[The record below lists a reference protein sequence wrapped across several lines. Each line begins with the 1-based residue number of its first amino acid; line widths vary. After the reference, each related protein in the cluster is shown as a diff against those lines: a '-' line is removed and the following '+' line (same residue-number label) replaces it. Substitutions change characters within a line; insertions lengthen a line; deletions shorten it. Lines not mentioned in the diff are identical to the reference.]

1 MVGGVGM
8 NDEYA
13 HHYTTQLRM
22 ELNEKIIKLEGEI
35 IRMSKQLEGICVS
48 LEKLARAKSAEY

>member
-1 MVGGVGM
+1 M